1 MVSDRQSPGWT
12 WRGIIMGHLDRR
24 IDLVTRS
31 MQETPNPPKRE
42 ANEGCKAEA
51 PLRAELSPMKL
62 SCLTWQWVC
71 SV

>member
-1 MVSDRQSPGWT
+1 
-12 WRGIIMGHLDRR
+12 
-24 IDLVTRS
+24 